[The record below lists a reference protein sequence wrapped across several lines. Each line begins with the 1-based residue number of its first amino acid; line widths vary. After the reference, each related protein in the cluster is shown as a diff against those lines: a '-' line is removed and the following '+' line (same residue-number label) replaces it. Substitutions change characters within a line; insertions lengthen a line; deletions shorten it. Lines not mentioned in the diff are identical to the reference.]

1 MRSFLTFLTT
11 SLAVVVPALFGD
23 FARAAEDRSDLVI
36 AVQQN
41 PPKLDPV
48 LFSRN
53 VSLRVLY
60 NVFDYPI
67 ETDFNA
73 GWALKPGLATEW
85 TRVDDTTLELKLREG
100 VTFHDGSEMTA
111 EDVAFSYGPVHMS
124 AEDSPGYA
132 LTRPYMGT
140 IKSVE
145 AIDRYRV
152 RITTHAPDPL
162 LERRLAGWSAQI
174 VSKAAFER
182 LNDWDAWAQSPV
194 GTGPYK
200 VVDVATDDYILLK
213 SHDDYWGGKP
223 PFKSI
228 RFKVVP
234 ELSARIAG
242 LRAGDF
248 DMITEVT
255 PDQVEAIRS
264 LDGFDVVGGSTVNH
278 RVINLGTNSGWLADP
293 RVRKAMSLAID
304 RQLIVDALWAGLV
317 EIPNGFQW
325 DAYGETFIADYPGAV
340 YDPEAAKALLE
351 EAGYDGSPIAYRS
364 QAGYYTAELLTAQA
378 IADMW
383 RDVGINVDL
392 QIKDGW
398 GQIFEQPL
406 DAAFNGSI
414 NMNYP
419 DMLGSLWPL
428 YGPTGFIQTRAKS
441 WSNAR
446 YAEIGQALETELDPK
461 KRLALHRET
470 LEIFHDIDPPSI
482 VLHSLGIFYG
492 KRDDLQWEPYP
503 LPYMDF
509 RAQNA
514 SLRN

>member
-1 MRSFLTFLTT
+1 MRSFLKFLTT
-11 SLAVVVPALFGD
+11 GLAVLVPALVSGL
-23 FARAAEDRSDLVI
+23 AQAAEDRPDLVI

-60 NVFDYPI
+60 NVFDYPLD
-67 ETDFNA
+67 TDFNA
-73 GWALKPGLATEW
+73 GWVLKPGLATEW
-85 TRVDDTTLELKLREG
+85 TRVDDTTLEIKLREG
-100 VTFHDGSEMTA
+100 VTFHDGLEMTA
-111 EDVAFSYGPVHMS
+111 EDVAFSYGPVRMS

-200 VVDVATDDYILLK
+200 VVDVATDDYILLE

-278 RVINLGTNSGWLADP
+278 RVINLGTKSGWLADP
-293 RVRKAMSLAID
+293 KVRKAMSLAID
-304 RQLIVDALWAGLV
+304 RQLIV
-317 EIPNGFQW
+317 ERI
-325 DAYGETFIADYPGAV
+325 
-340 YDPEAAKALLE
+340 
-351 EAGYDGSPIAYRS
+351 SPS
-364 QAGYYTAELLTAQA
+364 
-378 IADMW
+378 
-383 RDVGINVDL
+383 
-392 QIKDGW
+392 
-398 GQIFEQPL
+398 
-406 DAAFNGSI
+406 S
-414 NMNYP
+414 
-419 DMLGSLWPL
+419 
-428 YGPTGFIQTRAKS
+428 
-441 WSNAR
+441 
-446 YAEIGQALETELDPK
+446 
-461 KRLALHRET
+461 
-470 LEIFHDIDPPSI
+470 
-482 VLHSLGIFYG
+482 
-492 KRDDLQWEPYP
+492 
-503 LPYMDF
+503 
-509 RAQNA
+509 
-514 SLRN
+514 